1 MKTMLAEIQ
10 TWDKECVIRVP
21 LPMAPPLR
29 WVNSYML
36 RGPEGITIIDPGPR
50 TAETEREW
58 SLALRQLDIAPG
70 DVAQIMVTHHHP
82 DHYGLAGY
90 LQSITGAAVRMS
102 RRAYEETQLMWG
114 KDSVMNEELPRLFR
128 RHGMPPVWSGQLPPH
143 LRSFFSQVT
152 PAPEVDFIRE
162 GEAVVMGGRCWLPL
176 ESAGHAPGH
185 LSFYDPERK
194 LMFCGDAVL
203 PQISPNISFLPG
215 SDPQP
220 LQSFLTSL
228 ERFAS
233 YEVRIAFPGHRHP
246 FEHFPERVHMLLEH
260 HEERLARIEGLLRPR
275 PQTGF
280 EVCAALFGTDLGI
293 HQMRFAMAET
303 LAHLVELVRRGR
315 ARERLTSGEAA
326 VEFHLTMR

>member
-1 MKTMLAEIQ
+1 MKTMLTEIQ
-10 TWDKECVIRVP
+10 TWEKEGVVRVP
-21 LPMAPPLR
+21 MPMAPPLR
-29 WVNSYML
+29 RVNSYVL

-58 SLALRQLDIAPG
+58 SLALRQLNIAPG
-70 DVAQIMVTHHHP
+70 DVAQIVVTHHHP

-90 LQSITGAAVRMS
+90 LQAMTGADVRMS

-114 KDSVMNEELPRLFR
+114 ENSVMNEALPRLFR
-128 RHGMPPVWSGQLPPH
+128 RHGMPPVWSSQLPPH
-143 LRSFFSQVT
+143 LQSFFPQVT
-152 PAPEVDFIRE
+152 PVPEVDFIQE
-162 GEAVVMGGRCWLPL
+162 GQAVMMGGRYWLPI

-185 LSFYDPERK
+185 LSFYDEERK

-203 PQISPNISFLPG
+203 PQISPNISCLPG

-220 LQSFLTSL
+220 LQSFLASL
-228 ERFAS
+228 ERFGS

-246 FEHFPERVHMLLEH
+246 FEHFGERVRMLLEH
-260 HEERLARIEGLLRPR
+260 HEERLARIEGLLKQRPH
-275 PQTGF
+275 TGF

-303 LAHLVELVRRGR
+303 LAHLVELVRRGH
-315 ARERLTSGEAA
+315 AEERMSAEAA
-326 VEFHLTMR
+326 VEFHFTVR

>member
-1 MKTMLAEIQ
+1 M
-10 TWDKECVIRVP
+10 
-21 LPMAPPLR
+21 
-29 WVNSYML
+29 
-36 RGPEGITIIDPGPR
+36 
-50 TAETEREW
+50 
-58 SLALRQLDIAPG
+58 
-70 DVAQIMVTHHHP
+70 
-82 DHYGLAGY
+82 
-90 LQSITGAAVRMS
+90 
-102 RRAYEETQLMWG
+102 
-114 KDSVMNEELPRLFR
+114 
-128 RHGMPPVWSGQLPPH
+128 
-143 LRSFFSQVT
+143 T